1 MSTSDPVDVE
11 RFLGDLFADPPLVH
25 DRPDGARSHVW
36 HTEPACY
43 RFMAGVVSPTSRTLE
58 TGCGVSTAM
67 FAGLGTDH
75 TAIFASQEEAD
86 ALLAWCKRRD
96 VSTDRLTLLLQFSSV
111 ALPTL
116 TGPVDLFLIDGA
128 HSFPAP
134 VIDWFY
140 GGQLLVKG
148 GVLVVDDAQLP
159 AVALLL
165 EFLDADPRWD
175 AVAGDD
181 KWRAYRRLSE
191 GSLVEEWVRQ
201 SFWRS
206 PRRPGLGQRAAGRL
220 RRTLGRVPNREIQL
234 PER

>member
-1 MSTSDPVDVE
+1 MTAADAPDLE
-11 RFLGDLFADPPLVH
+11 HFLADLFADPPLVH
-25 DRPDGARSHVW
+25 DRPDGSRTHVW

-43 RFMAGVVSPTSRTLE
+43 RLMAGLVSRGARTLE

-67 FAGLGTDH
+67 FAGLGTEH
-75 TAIFASQEEAD
+75 TAVFASQEEAD
-86 ALLAWCKRRD
+86 ALLSWCARRG
-96 VSTDRLTLLLQFSSV
+96 VSTDRLTLRLQFSSV

-116 TGPVDLFLIDGA
+116 TSPFDLFFIDGA

-134 VIDWFY
+134 ILDWFY

-165 EFLDADPRWD
+165 EFLDADPRWEP
-175 AVAGDD
+175 VAGDD

-206 PRRPGLGQRAAGRL
+206 PRRPSLGERALGRA
-220 RRTLGRVPNREIQL
+220 RRTFGRRSLPEIQL
-234 PER
+234 PSP